1 MCRLLVNTYK
11 IPGATN
17 LYRYDIECPPNEW
30 SVEFKNKEYDVEIIS
45 EYAMFTSEIL
55 NDKKTSDEY
64 KSQLMDLGNET
75 KSTIDESNLCHL
87 DLNTVVSSDE
97 YQCVIYSAMAE
108 NLGTITHI
116 SLSLCGMLGY
126 SKDEILGKSIE
137 LILPESFEKA
147 HRKYLRKISVIS
159 CSRVFSF

>member
-1 MCRLLVNTYK
+1 MQK
-11 IPGATN
+11 IRP
-17 LYRYDIECPPNEW
+17 
-30 SVEFKNKEYDVEIIS
+30 YDVEIIS

-147 HRKYLRKISVIS
+147 HRK
-159 CSRVFSF
+159 